1 MGLLNRLARPG
12 CQIVAIAQLVD
23 ALLPLPARQTFK
35 RHISKTFKLSDLTA
49 QVHAYLSILSRRQ
62 EELRAG

>member
-49 QVHAYLSILSRRQ
+49 QVHA
-62 EELRAG
+62 